1 MFLMCLLAFMLE
13 SLAFTRSLDVELQNY
28 SVDYT
33 YVNFSGAYAD
43 KSASSIWVTSQFW
56 GNYPF
61 ECGGKKNSSS
71 ECITKELFEHEPNT
85 SL

>member
-43 KSASSIWVTSQFW
+43 KSASSIWVTSQF
-56 GNYPF
+56 
-61 ECGGKKNSSS
+61 
-71 ECITKELFEHEPNT
+71 
-85 SL
+85 

>member
-13 SLAFTRSLDVELQNY
+13 SLAFERSLDVELQNY

-43 KSASSIWVTSQFW
+43 KKC
-56 GNYPF
+56 
-61 ECGGKKNSSS
+61 E
-71 ECITKELFEHEPNT
+71 
-85 SL
+85 